1 MQMVVVL
8 SFVMRLLDFVKKI
21 HVNQQLLDSAKEAA
35 THRAVET
42 VSFSTYYCGTSCTD
56 TLN

>member
-1 MQMVVVL
+1 MEVVVVL

-21 HVNQQLLDSAKEAA
+21 HVNQQLLESTKEAA

-42 VSFSTYYCGTSCTD
+42 ISS
-56 TLN
+56 LNILL